1 MFLLT
6 PVAAATRAANAVNN
20 RILPFHPGALR
31 FYREAG
37 VSLAAPMD

>member
-31 FYREAG
+31 YYREAG
-37 VSLAAPMD
+37 VTLAAPMD